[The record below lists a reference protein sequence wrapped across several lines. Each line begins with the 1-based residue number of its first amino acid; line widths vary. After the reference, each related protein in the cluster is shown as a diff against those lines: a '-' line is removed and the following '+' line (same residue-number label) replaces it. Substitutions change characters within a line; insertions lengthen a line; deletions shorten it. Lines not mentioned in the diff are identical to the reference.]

1 MGGRMNNQAA
11 VKSSS
16 LANSLNIG
24 VAFLVMAIIGM
35 IIIPLP
41 PLLLD
46 FLLVLNI
53 SLSII
58 ILVLTLFTHSVLE
71 FLSFPTLL
79 LVTTMFRLALNI
91 SSTRLILS
99 EGDAGQV
106 IETFG
111 NFVAGNNYIVGAVLF
126 VIIVIVQLMVVTNG
140 SGRVAEV
147 SARFTLDAMPGKQM
161 AIDADLNSGLI
172 AEDVAKQRRSDL
184 EKEANFYG
192 AMDGA
197 SKFVKGDAMAG
208 IIITLINLVGGI
220 AIHSLQGDYS
230 IGEAIGHFG
239 ILTIGDGLV
248 SQVPSLLISVAS
260 GILVTRTSN
269 GKGFGD
275 TIGADLFSTPQVMY
289 IGATL
294 LAIFALVPGFPFIP
308 FMTLAVALGVSGY
321 LVNESQ
327 KANAKEEMAQ
337 QDTMAMQQAV
347 EPVEETSTHFQV
359 DRISVE
365 IGYGLIPLANEDK
378 DANLTNQIATIR
390 KQLSYE
396 MGILLSPIR
405 IRDNLQMGQ
414 HSYTI
419 KIKGNEV
426 ASGVLYPDKFLVVE
440 PGEIEEEIDGIE
452 AKEPAFGLDAL
463 WVTAKNK
470 EIAELHD
477 YTVVEPLT
485 VLVTHIKEVMKQ
497 NADELMGRQEVKEL
511 LEGLKEDYNV
521 VIEELIP
528 DILQL
533 GDVQKVLQRL
543 LREGVPI
550 TDLVTILETLAD
562 YGKTTKDH
570 ETLTEYVRQALRRT
584 IVKEHMDER
593 NTLNVLSVHPETE
606 DRLASSIQ
614 QSAQGMIPVLQ
625 AQEVNTLFDSINQQS
640 ARLTSQGLPFVL
652 LTSPKIRPA
661 VKNLLSFNF
670 PELAVLSLNEVPNE
684 CPIESAGMVSMN

>member
-172 AEDVAKQRRSDL
+172 TEDVAKLRRSDL

-192 AMDGA
+192 SMDGA

-230 IGEAIGHFG
+230 IGEALTHFG

-275 TIGADLFSTPQVMY
+275 TIGGDLFSTPQVMY

-294 LAIFALVPGFPFIP
+294 AAIFALVPGFPFIP

-584 IVKEHMDER
+584 IVKEYMDER